1 MDEQKAFFID
11 AHSVLIDSSCDWP
24 PEESNCTRL
33 FSKCHR
39 HPFHQLLASYSATI
53 HPAHPVQ
60 WDAVNDVLSSAG
72 DRIPYCTIVV
82 HRGIVSEIC
91 IVFHG
96 STYVPYQKGAQS
108 LNRSTRDHRIDS
120 LVSPIVLL
128 RYDRTVFLSFLFKYD
143 LVSKFFLISL
153 RSAT

>member
-1 MDEQKAFFID
+1 MDEQKTFFID
-11 AHSVLIDSSCDWP
+11 PHSALIDSSCDWP

-33 FSKCHR
+33 FSMCRR
-39 HPFHQLLASYSATI
+39 HPFHRLLASYSATI

-60 WDAVNDVLSSAG
+60 WDVVNDVLSSAG
-72 DRIPYCTIVV
+72 DRIPCCTIVV
-82 HRGIVSEIC
+82 HREIVSKIC

-96 STYVPYQKGAQS
+96 STYVPYQRGVQS
-108 LNRSTRDHRIDS
+108 SNRSTRDRRIDS
-120 LVSPIVLL
+120 LVSPIAPLQ
-128 RYDRTVFLSFLFKYD
+128 YDRTVFLSFLFYYD